1 MNGPGHR
8 AEAVDPD
15 ADQRVGDG
23 SPSLTLS
30 VETPEGSFIRT
41 VLPATEL
48 LGEGSERGY
57 AAEDA
62 TRGSAARWGLP
73 DFVYRARVARRA
85 SATRE
90 LGDAFLAVGHL
101 GAVLQVKARTSPGD
115 DTGRERTWLTKA
127 IADARSQARGTM
139 RTLGSAGAPRL
150 VNERGREVVLRDVVD
165 WLPVIILDHPGLEG
179 YVPDPGPVVLLRR
192 DLEFLFQ
199 QLKSTYAVVEY
210 LGRIAPMEPV
220 VLGLESVRYYELA
233 LADAVAEP
241 GRLDPSIEGIAH
253 ARRKRGPLLPLAPA
267 GHDERYHVVIRVLL
281 EDLATA
287 PLGELGDETDRVLA
301 LGAID
306 SLPVSYRADTG
317 QTILDW
323 LDELSQPRKGGPIW
337 RVRSHIAE
345 GRPYL
350 LFGAAARDDD
360 EVREAFGGLV
370 TLRHVQM
377 GERNP
382 VRSAGLTVGVLL
394 TPRSD
399 GLRPWDTTLVATRGA
414 AALDADYRALLERA
428 WGPFGGR
435 ASA

>member
-1 MNGPGHR
+1 MDGPPHR
-8 AEAVDPD
+8 AEAPDPD
-15 ADQRVGDG
+15 ADQRVRDG

-30 VETPEGSFIRT
+30 IETPEGTFIRT
-41 VLPATEL
+41 VLPATDL
-48 LGEGSERGY
+48 LAEGSQRGY

-62 TRGSAARWGLP
+62 TRGSAAAWGLP
-73 DFVYRARVARRA
+73 DFVFRARLAGRA

-90 LGDAFLAVGHL
+90 LGDAFLVVGEL
-101 GAVLQVKARTSPGD
+101 GAVLQVKARTTPGS
-115 DTGRERTWLTKA
+115 DTERERAWLTRA
-127 IADARSQARGTM
+127 IADGRSQARGTI
-139 RTLGSAGAPRL
+139 RTMGRAGAPRL
-150 VNERGREVVLRDVVD
+150 VNERGREVVLRDVAD
-165 WLPVIILDHPGLEG
+165 WLPVIVIDHPGVEG

-199 QLKSTYAVVEY
+199 QLKSTHAVVEY
-210 LGRIAPMEPV
+210 LRRIAPMEPV

-233 LADAVAEP
+233 FADAVAEP
-241 GRLDPSIEGIAH
+241 GRLDPSLEGIAH
-253 ARRKRGPLLPLAPA
+253 ARRRRRPLLPLAPA
-267 GHDERYHVVIRVLL
+267 GHDERYHAIVRVLL

-287 PLGELGDETDRVLA
+287 PIGDVGDESDRLLV

-306 SLPVSYRADTG
+306 SLPVAYRAETG
-317 QTILDW
+317 RTILDW
-323 LDELSQPRKGGPIW
+323 LDEIPRPSKGGPIW
-337 RVRSHIAE
+337 KVRSHIIE

-350 LFGAAARDDD
+350 LIGAGARDDD
-360 EVREAFGGLV
+360 DLREAFGGLV

-399 GLRPWDTTLVATRGA
+399 GQRPWDTTLVAARGPV
-414 AALDADYRALLERA
+414 ALDPDHRALLERA

-435 ASA
+435 ASG